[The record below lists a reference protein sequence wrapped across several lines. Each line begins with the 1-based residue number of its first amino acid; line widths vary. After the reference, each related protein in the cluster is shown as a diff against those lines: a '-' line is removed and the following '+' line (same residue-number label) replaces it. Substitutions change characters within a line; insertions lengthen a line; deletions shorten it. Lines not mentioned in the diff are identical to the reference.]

1 MKLNY
6 RRQLTLTVL
15 LVLLGNILST
25 IVKQWLCR
33 NIAFFI
39 CGLLWIFHPVMAGS
53 REPTEKELRLIRIFA
68 GGGLLLI
75 AFFTRSYVY

>member
-25 IVKQWLCR
+25 IVKHWLCR

-39 CGLLWIFHPVMAGS
+39 CGLLWVFHPVMAGS